1 MAAETDE
8 QDRVAKSPGVPS
20 MAPVAAAA
28 PTVLA
33 RPNSL
38 VRLDFPTG
46 TQAVIDQEFLNLD
59 LSGLPSCPGCQAP

>member
-8 QDRVAKSPGVPS
+8 QDSGGQVPRGAQHGS
-20 MAPVAAAA
+20 CGGCCSNSISTA
-28 PTVLA
+28 
-33 RPNSL
+33 SL